1 MFTNFKALYTFMLAF
16 FSAESLVED
25 GKINLSDEQI
35 QKLQDALGEKTKVS
49 DVVDAM
55 NKELADAAAKDEE
68 ATDQQL
74 VDLKKKAIEM
84 LQAHGLAQEDAEDA
98 VQEGFIKVFDNISKF
113 KSNGSFEGWIRRIMV
128 NTCISYLRK
137 KNPIQ
142 LTDEDFVFNDQA
154 TKSLES
160 TEIEDIQKMIDG
172 LPIGYKMV
180 FNLYAIEG
188 YKHAEIAEELGI
200 TVSTSKSQLFKARKW
215 LQTQYLKLNETVHGD
230 K

>member
-1 MFTNFKALYTFMLAF
+1 MKIRTLHNQTNQL
-16 FSAESLVED
+16 
-25 GKINLSDEQI
+25 I
-35 QKLQDALGEKTKVS
+35 
-49 DVVDAM
+49 
-55 NKELADAAAKDEE
+55 ADAIQQKREAQQELFTVYSPKMLGVCRQYVKDMHHAEE
-68 ATDQQL
+68 L
-74 VDLKKKAIEM
+74 M
-84 LQAHGLAQEDAEDA
+84 LS
-98 VQEGFIKVFDNISKF
+98 GFLKVFTHISKF
-113 KSNGSFEGWIRRIMV
+113 KNEGSFEGWIRRIMV

-154 TKSLES
+154 TENLET
-160 TEIEDIQKMIDG
+160 TEIEDIQRMIDS
-172 LPIGYKMV
+172 LPVGYKMV

-188 YKHAEIAEELGI
+188 YKHAEIAQELGI